1 LGGRDLKRDRCPNDP
16 FGRCVGFGFGGRVRR
31 LRGIERGFWGRGQ
44 WVVLGMGCWGFCR
57 VLVGEVV
64 LME

>member
-1 LGGRDLKRDRCPNDP
+1 LGGRDLKRDRCPSDP
-16 FGRCVGFGFGGRVRR
+16 FGRYVGSGFEEMFRR
-31 LRGIERGFWGRGQ
+31 LRGIETGFGGRGQ
-44 WVVLGMGCWGFCR
+44 WAVLEKGYWGFCR